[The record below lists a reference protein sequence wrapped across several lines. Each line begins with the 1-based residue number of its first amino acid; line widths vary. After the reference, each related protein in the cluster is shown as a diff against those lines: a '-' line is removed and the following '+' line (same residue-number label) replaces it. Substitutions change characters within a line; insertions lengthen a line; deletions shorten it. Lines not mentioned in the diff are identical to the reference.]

1 MSVAPPPRADA
12 RDLDRSL
19 VRGIAWTGGIKWVT
33 QILAW
38 AATLVLARLLTPAD
52 YGLYG
57 MATVYLGLVELVNE
71 FGLSAAIVQRRDLDD
86 DQIACLGGLSVL
98 LGVVLTAL
106 SLVLAPAIAVFF
118 GEATVRPLIMA
129 LSLTFVGTAL
139 QVLPRSLLARDL
151 EFRKLAWLDGVTA
164 VTQTAVTL
172 VLAFLGYRYW
182 ALVLGAL
189 ASRTVTTVVAY
200 AFRPHRLALP
210 RRVERVASAVIF
222 GWQVVVARVTWYLY
236 SNADSAIVGRV
247 LGKASLG
254 AYAFGQNLASI
265 PVERISALVGR
276 VTPAVF
282 AAVQDNK
289 PALQR
294 YLRNLTEGLALITF
308 PASAGLA
315 LLAHDLVLL
324 ALGERWRAAIM
335 PLRLLAVYG
344 GIRSVSTLF
353 PQILVALGHTRRNMQ
368 FNLVATVVMPAAFL
382 IGSRWGTTGVAVG
395 WIVGYPLIAL
405 PLFMRSVFRL
415 IDMPVSD
422 YLRAMWPA
430 VSGTLVMCGAVTG
443 LRALLPDALP
453 LAARFGVLALAG
465 ATAYF
470 GTLLL
475 AHRERVLGALAHV
488 REMRR

>member
-19 VRGIAWTGGIKWVT
+19 VRGIAWTGGIKWAT

-52 YGLYG
+52 YGLFG

-86 DQIACLGGLSVL
+86 DQIASLGGLSVL
-98 LGVVLTAL
+98 LGVVLTGL
-106 SLVLAPAIAVFF
+106 SLLLARPIAVFF

-129 LSLTFVGTAL
+129 LSLTFVATAL

-151 EFRKLAWLDGVTA
+151 EFRKLAWLDGITA

-172 VLAFLGYRYW
+172 VLAVLGYRYW

-189 ASRTVTTVVAY
+189 ASRAVTTVVAY
-200 AFRPHRLALP
+200 AFRPNRLTLP
-210 RRVERVASAVIF
+210 RRVEQVAGAVIF

-254 AYAFGQNLASI
+254 AYAFGQTLASI

-282 AAVQDNK
+282 AAVQDDK
-289 PALQR
+289 PALRR

-335 PLRLLAVYG
+335 PLRLLAIYG

-353 PQILVALGHTRRNMQ
+353 PQILVALGRTKRNMQ
-368 FNLVATVVMPAAFL
+368 FNLVAVVVMPAAFL
-382 IGSRWGTTGVAVG
+382 IGSRWGTTGVAMG

-422 YLRAMWPA
+422 YLRALWPA
-430 VSGTLVMCGAVTG
+430 ISGTLVMSGAVIG
-443 LRALLPDALP
+443 LRVALADALP
-453 LAARFGVLALAG
+453 LAARFGVLSLAG
-465 ATAYF
+465 ASAYA
-470 GTLLL
+470 GMLLL
-475 AHRERVLGALAHV
+475 AHRGRVLGALAHL